1 MALIF
6 PAGPTP
12 GQLYPADPGTSGVT
26 QYRWNNTKGTWDAV
40 LSAVSLG
47 TANQGAFNN
56 YQWPATDGAAGYQLQ
71 TDGAGNLSWQ
81 LESNNNL
88 QALGVSPLFD
98 GVLDTFTLVE
108 LGTSTPFTPVPSSNI
123 IVFLG
128 GVPQTPGPLN
138 AYVVVGNQIQFSTP
152 PPTGTTFYAISS
164 TVVV

>member
-6 PAGPTP
+6 PPGPTT
-12 GQLYPADPGTSGVT
+12 GQLFPPNPGTSGVSQWKYDGAKWVT
-26 QYRWNNTKGTWDAV
+26 VPTT
-40 LSAVSLG
+40 VSLG
-47 TANQGAFNN
+47 SPKQGAFND
-56 YQWPATDGAAGYQLQ
+56 YQWPAADGPAGYQLQ

-108 LGTSTPFTPVPSSNI
+108 LGTATPFTPTPSTNI

-128 GVPQTPGPLN
+128 GVPQIPGALN
-138 AYVVVGNQIQFSTP
+138 AYTVVGNQIQFSTAP
-152 PPTGTTFYAISS
+152 LIGTTFYAISS
-164 TVVV
+164 VVIV